1 MNLELERLV
10 RAGGRDDDVAD
21 GVKPPAPALGCY
33 RLLPQLLCPLLLRI
47 LRGRGDGRARESKRE
62 QRGQQ
67 ASYKNESSH
76 RAMRRLVFITCLLP
90 ALLALA
96 FSCAPVAA
104 TAQDSEKQ
112 RAQQLWEQAI
122 AAKGGRGRLYA
133 VRNIVISS

>member
-76 RAMRRLVFITCLLP
+76 RAMTSHGECTTFGGYFFFAFFSPRASLMSSMIRRASFGAAALP
-90 ALLALA
+90 SKAVTL
-96 FSCAPVAA
+96 PVARM
-104 TAQDSEKQ
+104 TPVL
-112 RAQQLWEQAI
+112 RCVTL
-122 AAKGGRGRLYA
+122 
-133 VRNIVISS
+133 